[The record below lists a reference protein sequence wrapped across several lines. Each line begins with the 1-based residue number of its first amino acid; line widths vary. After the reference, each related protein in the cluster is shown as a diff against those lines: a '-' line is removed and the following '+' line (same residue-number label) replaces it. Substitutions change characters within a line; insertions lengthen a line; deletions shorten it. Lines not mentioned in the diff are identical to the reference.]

1 MSNLLALSFYI
12 VSVSALFK
20 AGGYHFPNPGQV
32 GFVVET
38 GIAAEF
44 L

>member
-1 MSNLLALSFYI
+1 
-12 VSVSALFK
+12 
-20 AGGYHFPNPGQV
+20 V

-44 L
+44 LWVLQFLLQIIMPSTG